1 MFVPAHAVGDGGSGF
16 WFGVLSGQQHP
27 DEVSA
32 ALVKPA
38 GEVHPLGDQLRR
50 VGLVQQRRGEPGDA
64 GLLVDQVVE
73 RQQSRTRVRDVATCD
88 RLAGIGGLTFAA
100 TLLAQNLI
108 RASGPGFGAAPAQV
122 TAYFLH
128 HRAAALVPLGLF
140 PAEMVALFAFVAAVW
155 ATADRPDSRWQ
166 ASLGTLGAA
175 TIAALFAIVNITE
188 IVLSAKASSLAASPA
203 VVQALWAVHAAA
215 FGLDLA
221 AIAVALLGL
230 SYAAAPMSLIPA
242 WFKAAAWPAA
252 ACLLTA
258 SVFTV
263 ALANGG
269 PWIAIALPGFA
280 AWLVFVITASA
291 RLLHATRHHTP

>member
-1 MFVPAHAVGDGGSGF
+1 MSV
-16 WFGVLSGQQHP
+16 
-27 DEVSA
+27 ETI
-32 ALVKPA
+32 
-38 GEVHPLGDQLRR
+38 
-50 VGLVQQRRGEPGDA
+50 PG
-64 GLLVDQVVE
+64 
-73 RQQSRTRVRDVATCD
+73 QQSRTRARDVASRD

-140 PAEMVALFAFVAAVW
+140 PAGIIALFAFVAAVW
-155 ATADRPDSRWQ
+155 AKADRPDSRWQ
-166 ASLGTLGAA
+166 ASLGTLAAA
-175 TIAALFAIVNITE
+175 TIAALFAVVNITE
-188 IVLSAKASSLAASPA
+188 IALTAKARSLAASPA

-230 SYAAAPMSLIPA
+230 SYAAVSMSLIPA
-242 WFKAAAWPAA
+242 WFKVAAWPAA

-269 PWIAIALPGFA
+269 PWVAVALPGFA
-280 AWLVFVITASA
+280 AWIVFVITASA
-291 RLLHATRHHTP
+291 RLLRGHPIP

>member
-1 MFVPAHAVGDGGSGF
+1 MSVETVPG
-16 WFGVLSGQQHP
+16 
-27 DEVSA
+27 
-32 ALVKPA
+32 
-38 GEVHPLGDQLRR
+38 
-50 VGLVQQRRGEPGDA
+50 
-64 GLLVDQVVE
+64 
-73 RQQSRTRVRDVATCD
+73 QQSRARARGIASRE
-88 RLAGIGGLTFAA
+88 RLAGIGGLGFAA

-108 RASGPGFGAAPAQV
+108 RAGGPGFGAAPAQV

-140 PAEMVALFAFVAAVW
+140 PAEMIALFAFVAAVW
-155 ATADRPDSRWQ
+155 TKADRADRRWQ

-188 IVLSAKASSLAASPA
+188 IVLTAKAGSLAASPA

-230 SYAAAPMSLIPA
+230 SYAAAAMSLIPA
-242 WFKAAAWPAA
+242 WFTAAAWPAA

-269 PWIAIALPGFA
+269 PWIAVGLAGFA
-280 AWLVFVITASA
+280 VWIVFVITASVS
-291 RLLHATRHHTP
+291 LLRGRPIP

>member
-1 MFVPAHAVGDGGSGF
+1 MSVETVP
-16 WFGVLSGQQHP
+16 GQQ
-27 DEVSA
+27 S
-32 ALVKPA
+32 
-38 GEVHPLGDQLRR
+38 Q
-50 VGLVQQRRGEPGDA
+50 
-64 GLLVDQVVE
+64 
-73 RQQSRTRVRDVATCD
+73 TRARDVASRD
-88 RLAGIGGLTFAA
+88 RLAGIGGLAFAA

-140 PAEMVALFAFVAAVW
+140 PVEMIALFAFVAAVW
-155 ATADRPDSRWQ
+155 TKAERADSRWQ

-175 TIAALFAIVNITE
+175 TIAALFAVVNITE
-188 IVLSAKASSLAASPA
+188 IVLSAKARSLAASPA

-230 SYAAAPMSLIPA
+230 GYAAVSMSLIPA
-242 WFKAAAWPAA
+242 WFRVAAWPAA

-269 PWIAIALPGFA
+269 PWVAVGLAGFA
-280 AWLVFVITASA
+280 AWIVFVITASV
-291 RLLHATRHHTP
+291 RLLRGRLIR